1 MVLPSDLKSLISPQM
16 IFLELG
22 SNPDDGSSKNKSYEF
37 PIDAQAKQVFLLFP
51 PDNYFAFFPCY

>member
-1 MVLPSDLKSLISPQM
+1 M